1 MGLETSQGFHA
12 TLGFNTVKVSAKLP
26 NSASTVLKAGK
37 AVNVP
42 VKVTNTGQVPLT
54 YFADGRLNNTGNI
67 ALTELSGTPQPI
79 DLPVAPGIAP
89 RWQVPP
95 DVTQFSVAAV
105 ATTGVNLDLFYTSG
119 NPDVYAANVNDSAT
133 VNVNAPQVSPGL
145 WASDIGQTG
154 PFDGPAP
161 HGTFTISATAR
172 GQLFDPAV
180 SSTTGDVW
188 AAGVDPSTNSALAS
202 LLRDGRAAA
211 TKISEGTHLATSKTV
226 ASASASTAPALAD
239 AATPTGT
246 GPITLFPGQSTTITV
261 TITPTGA
268 PHSLVRGHLYVD
280 TFGFLTGSGDE
291 LIDLP
296 YAYTVG

>member
-1 MGLETSQGFHA
+1 MLT
-12 TLGFNTVKVSAKLP
+12 
-26 NSASTVLKAGK
+26 AGK

-42 VKVTNTGQVPLT
+42 VKVTNTGLVPLT
-54 YFADGRLNNTGNI
+54 YFADGRLNTTGDI
-67 ALTELSGTPQPI
+67 PLAELSGTPQPI

-95 DVTQFSVAAV
+95 DVTHFNVAAV

-119 NPDVYAANVNDSAT
+119 NPDVYAANVDNSAT
-133 VNVNAPQVSPGL
+133 VNVDAPQVSPGL

-161 HGTFTISATAR
+161 HGTFTISASAR

-180 SSTTGDVW
+180 SSTTGDIW
-188 AAGVDPSTNSALAS
+188 AAGVDPGANSAVAS
-202 LLRDGRAAA
+202 LLRQGRAAA
-211 TKISEGTHLATSKTV
+211 TEISEGTRITTSKAAAV
-226 ASASASTAPALAD
+226 STED

-296 YAYTVG
+296 YAYTIG